1 MTFIAYRTRSG
12 MQIPCGICAEISPKN
27 IFRRTGIGNRI
38 NAQRTVQMEGHKHEG
53 MSLMGALFD
62 IQPQP
67 IPMNE
72 IPQAED
78 QQVLMITPGR

>member
-1 MTFIAYRTRSG
+1 
-12 MQIPCGICAEISPKN
+12 
-27 IFRRTGIGNRI
+27 
-38 NAQRTVQMEGHKHEG
+38 MEGHKHEG